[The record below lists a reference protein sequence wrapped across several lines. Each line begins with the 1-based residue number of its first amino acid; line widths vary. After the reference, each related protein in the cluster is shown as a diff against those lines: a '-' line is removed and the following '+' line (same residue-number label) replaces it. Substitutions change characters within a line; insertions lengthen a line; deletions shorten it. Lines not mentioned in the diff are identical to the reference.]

1 MDGCIQGELHDDD
14 QKAATA
20 LQVSSEV
27 LSKYWGGEF
36 GFMRKGLGPIFL
48 NHDTSLVRL
57 AKAFAAKDM
66 CLVFEYE

>member
-27 LSKYWGGEF
+27 FCQNVGG
-36 GFMRKGLGPIFL
+36 
-48 NHDTSLVRL
+48 V
-57 AKAFAAKDM
+57 
-66 CLVFEYE
+66 